1 MASTSRLGSG
11 GYGIR
16 RKGSFAGKTIGTT
29 ETANAGIVADAF
41 LSSLVRSTAIKKP
54 GVPKGTP
61 EWLKTT
67 LEIVLGRRGNAI
79 TVPSR
84 QTLTFSATPTQAE
97 CEALYEY
104 VNDIRSA
111 LADLLNRFDS

>member
-16 RKGSFAGKTIGTT
+16 RRGSFAGKTTAGT
-29 ETANAGIVADAF
+29 ETGIVADAF

-67 LEIVLGRRGNAI
+67 LEIVLGRRGNAV
-79 TVPSR
+79 TVPSL

-111 LADLLNRFDS
+111 LEDLINRFDM

>member
-16 RKGSFAGKTIGTT
+16 RKGSFAGKTTGTT
-29 ETANAGIVADAF
+29 ETADKGIVADVF

-84 QTLTFSATPTQAE
+84 S
-97 CEALYEY
+97 
-104 VNDIRSA
+104 NIN
-111 LADLLNRFDS
+111 LLCNPDPG